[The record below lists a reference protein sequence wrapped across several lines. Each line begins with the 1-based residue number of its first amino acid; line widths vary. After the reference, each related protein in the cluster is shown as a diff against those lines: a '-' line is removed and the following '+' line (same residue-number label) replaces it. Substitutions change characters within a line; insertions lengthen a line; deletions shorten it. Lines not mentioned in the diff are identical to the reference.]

1 MQRTAKEKE
10 PLTVAAIRNAH
21 VKQLQWGVKFIRQ
34 NLGELRAGEWL
45 SLKEALYDFTL
56 VAKRFP
62 STKRHDFAVA
72 VEKYEE
78 ERFIQEMSP
87 GVVQEIQSGMI
98 QQFNALSATSIRIS
112 DELFAHYFPGADR
125 TGRSGLD
132 YGFGVNKVVFNF
144 NCSSSRSP
152 FVLGFG
158 VLDNIQAANVAMG
171 LHLVGSM
178 LTLEQFLRC
187 PECKTIFISNRQP
200 RPDRQLHCSIRCSRG
215 AASRRYREKL
225 QSQKTE
231 RARAKRRYEKKIRK
245 RWPKTPIAKR
255 RSSSNH
261 TPAGRT

>member
-1 MQRTAKEKE
+1 MQHIAKEKE

-56 VAKRFP
+56 AAKRFP
-62 STKRHDFAVA
+62 STKRSGLSVV
-72 VEKYEE
+72 VEKYDE

-87 GVVQEIQSGMI
+87 GVVQDIQSHMI
-98 QQFNALSATSIRIS
+98 EAFNALASRSFHAP
-112 DELFAHYFPGADR
+112 EVPGLDYGSER
-125 TGRSGLD
+125 GLD
-132 YGFGVNKVVFNF
+132 YGFGVNEVAFTF
-144 NCSSSRSP
+144 GCSSSRSP

-158 VLDNIQAANVAMG
+158 VLDNVQAASVAMG

-178 LTLEQFLRC
+178 LTLQQFLRC
-187 PECKTIFISNRQP
+187 PECKTIFISNRKP
-200 RPDRQLHCSIRCSRG
+200 RPDRRLHCSIRCSRG

-225 QSQKTE
+225 QARQSE
-231 RARAKRRYEKKIRK
+231 RTRANRRYEKKIRA

-255 RSSSNH
+255 RSSTGH
-261 TPAGRT
+261 TSAKRT